1 MTANTQSRMNVILAL
16 AIPAVGLA
24 FLTSGVSLTSNP
36 SATGGLV
43 AFGVLWLTAIVA
55 LNTIDWPRRVVVSRA
70 PEPANYVAQR
80 RPATSPGHVVDARR
94 STTPWRWTSI
104 LLAPV
109 ELLALAW
116 SVPFLILLIMVP
128 IGFTLATVL
137 WIGRQIFGP

>member
-1 MTANTQSRMNVILAL
+1 M
-16 AIPAVGLA
+16 
-24 FLTSGVSLTSNP
+24 
-36 SATGGLV
+36 
-43 AFGVLWLTAIVA
+43 
-55 LNTIDWPRRVVVSRA
+55 
-70 PEPANYVAQR
+70 
-80 RPATSPGHVVDARR
+80 DASR

-137 WIGRQIFGP
+137 WVGRQVFGL